1 MKNITVAVSDRTN
14 RDARVWA
21 ARRDTS
27 LSNMCR
33 TFWNPL
39 PNIRSAC
46 AFPLTASESDSENRN
61 ETGIA
66 AGSPPAY
73 ANFSKKMPVR
83 L

>member
-1 MKNITVAVSDRTN
+1 MKNITVAVTDRAYH
-14 RDARVWA
+14 DARVWA

-27 LSNMCR
+27 LSKIVQN
-33 TFWNPL
+33 FLESL
-39 PNIRSAC
+39 PSIRSAR
-46 AFPLTASESDSENRN
+46 ALAASESDSAKRN